1 MYERIDL
8 PTDGPIVGLRI
19 RKDITDPENREIVDL
34 IQQRALRH
42 GPVRL
47 LVVYETNLGL
57 MGAES
62 LYDNMRFA
70 KQVSENLAKMAVT
83 GKHEW
88 EDTWIGLFGLFSGI
102 RTAYFDRSQIEAALA
117 WLNE

>member
-8 PTDGPIVGLRI
+8 PVDSLIVGLRI
-19 RKDITDPENREIVDL
+19 QKDINDSETLDLVDL
-34 IQQRALRH
+34 IQQRARRF

-47 LVVYETNLGL
+47 LLIYEADLGL

-70 KQVSENLAKMAVT
+70 KQVSENLAKMAVI
-83 GKHEW
+83 GKHDW
-88 EDTWIGLFGLFSGI
+88 ESTWIGLFGLFGGI
-102 RTAYFDRSQIEAALA
+102 KTAYYDYSQIEAALD

>member
-1 MYERIDL
+1 MYERIEL
-8 PTDGPIVGLRI
+8 PADSPIVGLRI
-19 RKDITDPENREIVDL
+19 RKDITDPENQELVDL
-34 IQQRALRH
+34 IQQHALRH

-47 LVVYETNLGL
+47 LVIYEASLGL

-70 KQVSENLAKMAVT
+70 KQVSENLVKMAVIGT
-83 GKHEW
+83 HDW
-88 EDTWIGLFGLFSGI
+88 ENTWIGLFGLFGGI
-102 RTAYFDRSQIEAALA
+102 RTAYYDRSQIEAALA